1 MAVFVVDA
9 SVSLAWCFADE
20 ATVWTVGLL
29 MRLRQVDR
37 GTVPAHWP
45 MEVLNGLLMAVRR
58 SRIEP
63 GDTLMLWGI
72 LTDLPI
78 EAEAALKVDR
88 AKAVLR
94 SARNTD

>member
-1 MAVFVVDA
+1 
-9 SVSLAWCFADE
+9 
-20 ATVWTVGLL
+20 
-29 MRLRQVDR
+29 
-37 GTVPAHWP
+37 

-63 GDTLMLWGI
+63 GDTLMLWGR

-88 AKAVLR
+88 AKAVLALGEKHGLTAYDAAYLEL
-94 SARNTD
+94 ARREQLPLATLDKELRRAAVSEGIVLL